1 MIIFKGSPIL
11 IINLVYHVI
20 GTKKKRG
27 PVTGKALE
35 KIVGTVGRIVINT
48 DGDSHIV
55 SGGKSRTYSG
65 LVGAL
70 IRDRV
75 PMLWSDWG
83 EVPQE
88 VKDMVHNAMYKE
100 WKNELRT
107 HWTTHGRARS
117 GTPAE
122 FQYRE
127 YEWRWL
133 LTSEFN
139 NPRK

>member
-1 MIIFKGSPIL
+1 MNDLFCYNSPIPIL

-20 GTKKKRG
+20 GTVGAKPAKKKRG

-35 KIVGTVGRIVINT
+35 KIVGTSGRIVIGT
-48 DGDSHIV
+48 DGDGDVV

-65 LVGAL
+65 RVGAL

-88 VKDMVHNAMYKE
+88 VKDMVHNAMSVSLQ
-100 WKNELRT
+100 N
-107 HWTTHGRARS
+107 A
-117 GTPAE
+117 
-122 FQYRE
+122 
-127 YEWRWL
+127 
-133 LTSEFN
+133 
-139 NPRK
+139 

>member
-20 GTKKKRG
+20 GTVRAKPTKKKRD
-27 PVTGKALE
+27 PVTWKALE

-48 DGDSHIV
+48 DGDGHIV

-65 LVGAL
+65 RVGAL

-88 VKDMVHNAMYKE
+88 VKDMVHNAMSVS
-100 WKNELRT
+100 L
-107 HWTTHGRARS
+107 
-117 GTPAE
+117 
-122 FQYRE
+122 Q
-127 YEWRWL
+127 
-133 LTSEFN
+133 N
-139 NPRK
+139 NIMY

>member
-20 GTKKKRG
+20 GTVGAKPTKKKRG

-35 KIVGTVGRIVINT
+35 KMVSTVGRIAIDI
-48 DGDSHIV
+48 DGDGHVV
-55 SGGKSRTYSG
+55 SGGKSRTYAG
-65 LVGAL
+65 RVGAL

-88 VKDMVHNAMYKE
+88 VKDMVHNAMSVSLQNNIMYYIVDFS
-100 WKNELRT
+100 KN
-107 HWTTHGRARS
+107 
-117 GTPAE
+117 
-122 FQYRE
+122 
-127 YEWRWL
+127 
-133 LTSEFN
+133 
-139 NPRK
+139 